1 MLGKCP
7 RYLTSQHFRSP
18 SCFTRREESSGGSPA
33 CPLLPLIWAGL
44 RLLNFTWFTNASSLT
59 PSHSGALLRCTE
71 AASPPS
77 ALSFALLRKVS
88 HPRPSRSPQFLK
100 PTAPGPCPYT
110 PRSWPLSPSPGWPP
124 TRCNSLLPA
133 PPSSTRRSGDQPGR
147 I

>member
-18 SCFTRREESSGGSPA
+18 SCFTRREESSGVFPA
-33 CPLLPLIWAGL
+33 CPLLPLIWGGL
-44 RLLNFTWFTNASSLT
+44 RLLDFTRSLTSLT
-59 PSHSGALLRCTE
+59 PSHSGAPLRYTE
-71 AASPPS
+71 AASPPF
-77 ALSFALLRKVS
+77 ALPFALLRKVP
-88 HPRPSRSPQFLK
+88 HPRPSHSPQFLK
-100 PTAPGPCPYT
+100 PTAPGPRPYT

-133 PPSSTRRSGDQPGR
+133 LPSSARRSGDQPGR